1 MRMAR
6 KLATPDASKVQTGML
21 TPTTCART

>member
-1 MRMAR
+1 MAR
-6 KLATPDASKVQTGML
+6 KLATQDAAKVQTGML